1 MSKKG
6 EEPKKDVPFYYF
18 HINYK
23 GDLQE
28 LKNLFQNKVSYDF
41 KDMGNNT
48 VYLKIKKG
56 DYEDFTL
63 YLQQCH
69 QKGSTIKH
77 FQEITEEVYN
87 GALLSLDKLIH

>member
-6 EEPKKDVPFYYF
+6 EEPKKDAPFYYF